1 MSNRLSVIPF
11 DGPLES
17 TPITDYIGLL
27 KPRVMS
33 LVVFT
38 SLCGL
43 LVSPGIIH
51 PVMAFIAIL
60 CIAIGAGAAGCLNM
74 WYEADIDTLMERT
87 KNRPIPRGVITKDTA
102 LAFGI
107 VLAFGSVALMA
118 ISVNYISA
126 GLLAFTILFY
136 LVIYT
141 MILKPRTPQN
151 IVIGGLAGALP
162 PLIGWTAVTGT
173 IDTPPLIMVA
183 IIFFWTIPHF
193 WALALVKSADYGRAG
208 IPMMPNVR
216 GVQHTKQH
224 IVLYAIITVLSP
236 LFLCIIGFSG
246 WILGIVSIVLGT
258 IFLILS
264 IDLLRRDKG
273 GEMRLFAYSIAYL
286 FLLFLSIVIDQKVP
300 LYD

>member
-1 MSNRLSVIPF
+1 MSNRLSVILF
-11 DGPLES
+11 DDVLES
-17 TPITDYIGLL
+17 PPVTDYVDLL

-51 PVMAFIAIL
+51 PIMAFIAIL
-60 CIAIGAGAAGCLNM
+60 CIAVGAGAAGCLNM
-74 WYEADIDTLMERT
+74 WYEADIDSKMERT
-87 KNRPIPRGVITKDTA
+87 KNRPIPRGVIDRDTA

-107 VLAFGSVALMA
+107 ILALGSVILMA
-118 ISVNYISA
+118 ISINYISA

-173 IDTPPLIMVA
+173 INLPPLIMVA

-193 WALALVKSADYGRAG
+193 WALALVKSGDYGRAD

-216 GVQHTKQH
+216 GVRHTKKQ
-224 IVLYAIITVLSP
+224 IVVYAIMTVLSP
-236 LFLCIIGFSG
+236 LFLCWIGFSG
-246 WILGIVSIVLGT
+246 LILGAASIILGA
-258 IFLILS
+258 IFFILS
-264 IDLLRRDKG
+264 IDLLRRDEG
-273 GEMRLFAYSIAYL
+273 GEMRLFAYSIIYL
-286 FLLFLSIVIDQKVP
+286 FLLFLSIVVDQKVP
-300 LYD
+300 LS